1 MKILAVM
8 RVEFYVRITSTD
20 THSGQ
25 AIWCLDLFIAPGYN
39 STTLF
44 RSGVLL
50 SYFLDLVF
58 LLVLVGAHVWLF
70 LGAPYQPSNTG
81 LYTFMQHAQP
91 LQVSAVTPQGVS
103 VFKST
108 REVPKGLLN
117 RAKICSNL
125 RSCL

>member
-1 MKILAVM
+1 MKILAII
-8 RVEFYVRITSTD
+8 RVEFYVRIMYTD

-25 AIWCLDLFIAPGYN
+25 AIWCLDLFIASGYN
-39 STTLF
+39 SATLF

-81 LYTFMQHAQP
+81 LYTFMLHAQP
-91 LQVSAVTPQGVS
+91 LQVSAGTPQEVL

-108 REVPKGLLN
+108 HKVPKGLL
-117 RAKICSNL
+117 KYVL
-125 RSCL
+125 T